1 VDTAARY
8 RIAPALFADFMASMR
23 MDLEVT
29 RYPDRAALDG
39 YVHGSAEV
47 IGLQVLPVL
56 GTVGPPAEAAPYA
69 AALGKAFQLTN
80 FLRDVAED
88 LDRGRVYLPADELA
102 AFGVDYGLLA
112 WCRAHQRTDP
122 RVRAALASQHAT
134 TWAIYRFARDGIA
147 MLHPVSRPCVAT
159 ALTLYSEILNRI
171 EDSDFAVFAHR
182 ARVGQLRRV
191 GVAVPALARAFWARR
206 GGHRRHRGG
215 PVPTRATVDVTGP
228 VDATGAKGAS

>member
-1 VDTAARY
+1 
-8 RIAPALFADFMASMR
+8 
-23 MDLEVT
+23 
-29 RYPDRAALDG
+29 
-39 YVHGSAEV
+39 
-47 IGLQVLPVL
+47 
-56 GTVGPPAEAAPYA
+56 
-69 AALGKAFQLTN
+69 
-80 FLRDVAED
+80 
-88 LDRGRVYLPADELA
+88 
-102 AFGVDYGLLA
+102 VDYGLLA

-215 PVPTRATVDVTGP
+215 PVPTRATACLAVTAPLEMLGARVYRQPARLARAVLPVAVVFLVWDAFAIAGRVWTYNPRYVTGVRLPFRIP
-228 VDATGAKGAS
+228 VEELVFFMVIPVCGILTYACVQAMGTRWRARRAQRAQHSQRPEPAGRAVRS